1 MGLNMFQSPETVF
14 IVWSEEGLE
23 KEDSS
28 NVEEPNFIDFC
39 ELQYVHN

>member
-1 MGLNMFQSPETVF
+1 MFQSPETVF

-28 NVEEPNFIDFC
+28 NVEEPN
-39 ELQYVHN
+39 LLTSVNYSMYTTNLL